1 MKENQIKI
9 YVVDDDLFSAEVYN
23 QFLKNI
29 GYYNTY
35 YFSNGFDCIKN
46 LNENPNIIF
55 LDNDIEDASHF
66 KILKEIKSI
75 NPSIYVVVLSSDK
88 SMKTKSDAYQF
99 GAFDFLLKDEN
110 TCTKMANRISNIL
123 KITEDLKKSI

>member
-1 MKENQIKI
+1 MKESQLKI

-35 YFSNGFDCIKN
+35 YFSNGFDCLKS
-46 LNENPNIIF
+46 LNENPDIIF
-55 LDNDIEDASHF
+55 LDNDIEDASSF
-66 KILKEIKSI
+66 KILKEIKSF

-88 SMKTKSDAYQF
+88 SMKTKSDAYQY

-110 TCTKMANRISNIL
+110 ICAKIANRIDHIL